1 MLALFPMLMLTMH
14 VVLFVEYELKNLY
27 TMVLALS
34 PILERKKKQNDL
46 LFFLSSEHKPVT
58 INDRAMHKI
67 KTLLISSD
75 SLVNTDC
82 NIFESINFGT

>member
-1 MLALFPMLMLTMH
+1 MLMLTMH

-46 LFFLSSEHKPVT
+46 VVFSSEHKPVT
-58 INDRAMHKI
+58 MNDRAMHKI